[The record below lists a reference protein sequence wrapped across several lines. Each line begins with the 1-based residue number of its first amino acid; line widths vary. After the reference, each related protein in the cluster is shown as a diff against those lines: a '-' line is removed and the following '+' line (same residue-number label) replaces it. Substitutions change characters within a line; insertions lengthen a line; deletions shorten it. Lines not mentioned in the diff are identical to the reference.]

1 MDLYH
6 HSNPPFTNWVM
17 TNALLRENFVVI
29 DIGCQ
34 GGEHPRW
41 SFLRD
46 KVEFYGFDP
55 IEEAIKALRQE
66 GKPRRKYFELALG
79 NDDGEREFFVAGNTF
94 SSSFFGAYS
103 SASNGFAE
111 IQRGSRKVSVRRL
124 DSLFSE
130 HLVPLADYIKLDCEG
145 YEPYVLDG
153 ARLYL
158 AASGPLCVTTE
169 TGFSTSPQF
178 PHSHFQAV
186 NEVLTEHRLRVFD
199 VNVVRAARR
208 SYAAALRERPWSE
221 PDMLSEVPHLD
232 VGRPGTLDV
241 VFCRDFVAE
250 TAIDYSDSFALVA
263 PGPPTVD
270 RLIKAMIN
278 FELHGLMDCA
288 FDIVIH
294 FRDTLQQRFDVNSAA
309 ELLLSRAPHARNT
322 ADVVNCLGMIAKLRA
337 DRSSLE
343 QQLSL
348 LSEAEAMLKGV
359 YNSRSWQIT
368 APLRHIRAWLRHQV
382 KMR

>member
-111 IQRGSRKVSVRRL
+111 IQRGSSKGFCAAPGLIVFGAFGSSCRL
-124 DSLFSE
+124 
-130 HLVPLADYIKLDCEG
+130 HK
-145 YEPYVLDG
+145 
-153 ARLYL
+153 ARL
-158 AASGPLCVTTE
+158 
-169 TGFSTSPQF
+169 
-178 PHSHFQAV
+178 
-186 NEVLTEHRLRVFD
+186 
-199 VNVVRAARR
+199 
-208 SYAAALRERPWSE
+208 
-221 PDMLSEVPHLD
+221 
-232 VGRPGTLDV
+232 
-241 VFCRDFVAE
+241 
-250 TAIDYSDSFALVA
+250 
-263 PGPPTVD
+263 
-270 RLIKAMIN
+270 
-278 FELHGLMDCA
+278 
-288 FDIVIH
+288 
-294 FRDTLQQRFDVNSAA
+294 
-309 ELLLSRAPHARNT
+309 
-322 ADVVNCLGMIAKLRA
+322 
-337 DRSSLE
+337 
-343 QQLSL
+343 
-348 LSEAEAMLKGV
+348 
-359 YNSRSWQIT
+359 
-368 APLRHIRAWLRHQV
+368 
-382 KMR
+382 